1 MIRLGQIISQF
12 YMSQESSPISLD
24 GDLDDE
30 LKSVVGGESKS
41 IRRERFDLSSTR
53 IVLEKLL
60 KEGLIKPD
68 DKLSDVMAV
77 VEEEFKR
84 IEDI

>member
-1 MIRLGQIISQF
+1 MNN
-12 YMSQESSPISLD
+12 ETPPVVLD
-24 GDLDDE
+24 ENLDNE
-30 LKSVVGGESKS
+30 LTNVVEGERKSV
-41 IRRERFDLSSTR
+41 RREKFDLSSTR

-60 KEGLIKPD
+60 RDGLVKPD

-84 IEDI
+84 LEDV